1 MQHID
6 LQEAKQHL
14 ADLFDAA
21 LSGEE
26 IVITKDEH
34 PVLKLTRISTAKVR
48 RKAGSA
54 KGLISIAED
63 FDAPLEDFAEYM

>member
-1 MQHID
+1 MQQID
-6 LQEAKQHL
+6 LQEAKQHF
-14 ADLFDAA
+14 ADLLDAA
-21 LSGEE
+21 LGGEE

-34 PVLKLTRISTAKVR
+34 PVLKLTRVTTEKVR

-63 FDAPLEDFAEYM
+63 FDTPLEDFREYM

>member
-1 MQHID
+1 MQQID

-14 ADLFDAA
+14 ADLLDAA
-21 LSGEE
+21 LGGEE
-26 IVITKDEH
+26 IVITKDDY
-34 PVLKLTRISTAKVR
+34 PVLKLTRVSPGKIR

-63 FDAPLEDFAEYM
+63 FDAPLEEFAEYM

>member
-1 MQHID
+1 MQQID

-14 ADLFDAA
+14 ADLLDAA
-21 LSGEE
+21 LGGED
-26 IVITKDEH
+26 IVITKDDH
-34 PVLKLTRISTAKVR
+34 PVLKLTRVATEKVR

-63 FDAPLEDFAEYM
+63 FDTPLEDFAEYM